1 MVKKIPFFLLIIIN
15 VFVANIA
22 FAYSED
28 IEAIGQE
35 IGGGG
40 GRLDWPVPT
49 PPAVMTSA
57 FGYRVHPIT
66 GNVRHHGGVDLAG
79 DFGDLIY
86 AAGDGV
92 VEDAS
97 IGYNGGYGNLVII
110 DHGNGLKTYYGH
122 NSTVDVYPNHGVNG
136 SFYWPALSLWN
147 RVKRT
152 IRRPGAVCVRYGA
165 NGNGAVW
172 QPCRWR

>member
-79 DFGDLIY
+79 DFGDPIY

-110 DHGNGLKTYYGH
+110 PLMFTPVNRYIQGRLSQPWGQRELLLAR
-122 NSTVDVYPNHGVNG
+122 TVTLEQ
-136 SFYWPALSLWN
+136 S
-147 RVKRT
+147 
-152 IRRPGAVCVRYGA
+152 
-165 NGNGAVW
+165 
-172 QPCRWR
+172 

>member
-1 MVKKIPFFLLIIIN
+1 MARSSIAGGLYMVKKIPFFLLIIIN

-49 PPAVMTSA
+49 SPAVMTSA

-122 NSTVDVYPNHGVNG
+122 NSNVDVYPGNRYMQGR
-136 SFYWPALSLWN
+136 LSLPWGQ
-147 RVKRT
+147 RELLLART
-152 IRRPGAVCVRYGA
+152 VTLE
-165 NGNGAVW
+165 
-172 QPCRWR
+172 QS

>member
-1 MVKKIPFFLLIIIN
+1 MKRITSLLLILLN
-15 VFVANIA
+15 LCLASTA
-22 FAYSED
+22 LAYSED

-40 GRLDWPVPT
+40 GGGRLDWSVPT

-97 IGYNGGYGNLVII
+97 IGYNDGFGNLVIFSDELVEKI
-110 DHGNGLKTYYGH
+110 FDMALGNI
-122 NSTVDVYPNHGVNG
+122 PN
-136 SFYWPALSLWN
+136 
-147 RVKRT
+147 T
-152 IRRPGAVCVRYGA
+152 
-165 NGNGAVW
+165 
-172 QPCRWR
+172 